1 MNNIE
6 ESATIAEEGREA
18 VMSEDDY
25 QRVTND
31 KQSISIINKRFIKSI
46 RR

>member
-25 QRVTND
+25 QRADYNE
-31 KQSISIINKRFIKSI
+31 
-46 RR
+46 